1 MNQVLEKILPTW
13 LYRPMETEMGKKNSR
28 GNKFWFRNF
37 SFNKDR
43 SKCKLL
49 MNQNFNK
56 IVANEDMLRGTKG
69 RLKSIK
75 HCLY

>member
-1 MNQVLEKILPTW
+1 MD
-13 LYRPMETEMGKKNSR
+13 TEMGKMNSR
-28 GNKFWFRNF
+28 GNKFSFRNF
-37 SFNKDR
+37 FFNKDR
-43 SKCKLL
+43 TKCKLL

-56 IVANEDMLRGTKG
+56 IVANEDMLGGTKG

>member
-1 MNQVLEKILPTW
+1 MDI
-13 LYRPMETEMGKKNSR
+13 EMGQMNSR
-28 GNKFWFRNF
+28 GNKFSFRNF
-37 SFNKDR
+37 FFNKDR
-43 SKCKLL
+43 TKCKLL

-56 IVANEDMLRGTKG
+56 IVANEDMLGGTKG